1 MRRADRLFQIL
12 QILRR
17 ARAPLTA
24 QIIAGEL
31 EVSTRTV
38 YRDIADLM
46 AQRTPI
52 QGEAGVGYV
61 LSRDYDMP
69 PLMLTPD
76 ELEAAALGAQ
86 WVAGQGDA
94 ALALAARDLL
104 AKIAAV
110 TPERLRPFVLAPSV
124 EAPPPLARA
133 AGGFDVARARASIRA
148 GRVIRLRYRDEQ
160 GRESERTVWPVMV
173 GYVEQVRMLAAWCEW
188 RRDFRHF
195 RIDRIVAAEFGETRF
210 PESPATL
217 RARWRALRPPKPPGS
232 REAPRD

>member
-24 QIIAGEL
+24 QAIAQEL
-31 EVSTRTV
+31 EVSRRTV

-86 WVAGQGDA
+86 WVAGQADP
-94 ALALAARDLL
+94 ALALAARDLF

-110 TPERLRPFVLAPSV
+110 TPQHLRRFMLDSSV
-124 EAPPPLARA
+124 EAAPPLLRTLD
-133 AGGFDVARARASIRA
+133 GFDVAQARASIRE
-148 GRVIRLRYRDEQ
+148 GRIIRLRYRDGE
-160 GRESERTVWPVMV
+160 GRDSERTVWPVMV
-173 GYVEQVRMLAAWCEW
+173 GYVERVRILAAWCEA

-195 RIDRIVAAEFGETRF
+195 RVDRIVAAEFRPTRY
-210 PESPATL
+210 PERTATL
-217 RARWRALRPPKPPGS
+217 RARWRAQRLSRAQTGPPS
-232 REAPRD
+232 